1 MCYTEF
7 FRIHAK
13 WVVFFFFSWWLKE
26 DGVGMSA
33 RMIKAVC
40 DLKME
45 GTDGL
50 KVSKTFMKH
59 TAMYEI
65 WRYMLEHMLG
75 FSD

>member
-1 MCYTEF
+1 MQSGL
-7 FRIHAK
+7 
-13 WVVFFFFSWWLKE
+13 FFFFSWWLKE